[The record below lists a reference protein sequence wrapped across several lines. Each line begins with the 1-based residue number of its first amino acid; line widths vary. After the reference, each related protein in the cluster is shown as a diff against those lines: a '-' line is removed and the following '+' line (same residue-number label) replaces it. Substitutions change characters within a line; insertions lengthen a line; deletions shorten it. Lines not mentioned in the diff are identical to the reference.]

1 MPHRRNIY
9 KLTGDTHPPE
19 IADDFESDD
28 LDDEASTVV
37 ALGEPTFRMQP
48 ASAVEAIPEQ
58 ARDEVRRQPLVA
70 MALAVAAGFVVMKLL
85 RRRVI

>member
-1 MPHRRNIY
+1 MPHHRNIY

-19 IADDFESDD
+19 VEDD
-28 LDDEASTVV
+28 LYMDDDEDESGMMGS
-37 ALGEPTFRMQP
+37 LREPTLRMQP
-48 ASAVEAIPEQ
+48 ASAVEAISEQ

-85 RRRVI
+85 RRRVT